1 MISVEAQVVLLWF
14 LSDNIKTKNQF
25 VKIDLRTFIK

>member
-1 MISVEAQVVLLWF
+1 MISVDTPVVMSWF

-25 VKIDLRTFIK
+25 IKIDLRIND

>member
-1 MISVEAQVVLLWF
+1 MISVDAQVVLLWL

-25 VKIDLRTFIK
+25 VKNRHSSND